1 MTDIDEVE
9 KSMEIISLLPD
20 RYYII
25 LRPTEDNEFTLSAY
39 DTTGNKYEKDEDYNP
54 AMVMHEGAVDLI
66 RSHTDDVYDNGLATI
81 QFRIT
86 GEEIIEEEEIDDDN
100 VIKLVRDNV
109 VRVDFGKKQ

>member
-1 MTDIDEVE
+1 MSDISEIE
-9 KSMEIISLLPD
+9 KSMEVMSLLPD

-39 DTTGNKYEKDEDYNP
+39 DTTGNKYENDEDYNP
-54 AMVMHEGAVDLI
+54 AMVMHEGSVDLI
-66 RSHTDDVYDNGLATI
+66 RNHTDDVYDNGLVTI

-86 GEEIIEEEEIDDDN
+86 GEEIIEDEDIDDDN
-100 VIKLVRDNV
+100 IIQLVQDNV